1 MKGIII
7 YTSKY
12 GSTKQYAE
20 WLGEDTG
27 FPVRDLKEIKAH
39 EIKDVDMIV
48 FGGWVLA
55 SKIKGSSW
63 VKDKWALLKDLKVVV
78 FSTSGGKP
86 TNELTVKLLESSFP
100 PEIRES
106 IAFFPLQGRFLPD
119 KLNFLDRNMTKL
131 ASKLAKDDP
140 LMKEMSRGIDGINR
154 GSLEVILEHIKSL
167 DRPQD
172 L

>member
-1 MKGIII
+1 MKGMII
-7 YTSKY
+7 YTTKY

-39 EIKDVDMIV
+39 EIKDVDMLV

-63 VKDKWALLKDLKVVV
+63 IKDNWALVRSKKVVV

-86 TNELTVKLLESSFP
+86 TNELTVKLLESSFS

-106 IAFFPLQGRFLPD
+106 IAFFPLHGRVDPK
-119 KLNFLDRNMTKL
+119 KLNIVDGMMMKL
-131 ASKLAKDDP
+131 ASKLFRNDP
-140 LMKEMSRGIDGINR
+140 LVKEMTRGIDGVRREALEIVIEHIR
-154 GSLEVILEHIKSL
+154 SLE
-167 DRPQD
+167 
-172 L
+172 